1 MDEFSSSTDESNIQ
15 KSDAMTDT
23 DFSRIVT
30 NANCD
35 INVLTHDNGRGF
47 NSMDSVSDGDDGS
60 GLISMDSKDSDRSLS
75 DSSELRNDND
85 VAENLTYNKIN
96 EKKYPCLLSALKNKK
111 LSFSVRQILNLYDC

>member
-60 GLISMDSKDSDRSLS
+60 GLISMDSKDSDCSLS